1 MLAFANQAGQ
11 YRPSHY
17 LNLVALP
24 LTIIATAVAGW
35 LLIKMLERSVPRLRR
50 RLQIRIAR
58 RRRLHAAATAE
69 LSARAM
75 MDEMCPHG
83 WQAEIVLFGS
93 ADQLPDEAPDR
104 ARTRVQL
111 DWSQLH
117 ESAAARRVW
126 APDVKQA
133 LEAMV
138 AERITEET
146 LQQIEQQ
153 ALADGASWPD
163 A

>member
-1 MLAFANQAGQ
+1 MLAFANQSGA

-17 LNLVALP
+17 LNLIALP
-24 LTIIATAVAGW
+24 MTIIATAVAGW
-35 LLIKMLERSVPRLRR
+35 LLIKMLEGLVPRLRR

-58 RRRLHAAATAE
+58 RRRLRAAATAE
-69 LSARAM
+69 ISARAM
-75 MDEMCPHG
+75 MDELCPHG

-93 ADQLPDEAPDR
+93 ADQVPEEAPDP
-104 ARTRVQL
+104 AWTRVQL
-111 DWSQLH
+111 DWTQLH
-117 ESAAARRVW
+117 DSATVRRIW
-126 APDVKQA
+126 APDIRQA

-138 AERITEET
+138 AERIAEET